1 MKLFNRIS
9 LLLISS
15 LVFAACERDYD
26 APPLNEPKYD
36 GPAANTTI
44 EELRAM
50 GATVGEDAP
59 YTIGEEK
66 VMKAVITA
74 NDESGNIF
82 KKIYLQDET
91 GAIEMEV
98 DQNSVYN
105 YYPVGQTVYIDLK
118 GLSLS
123 MYGDELQLGH
133 PDGYLYRTPWE
144 EFQAHVKKDSWANPE
159 NVTPLVI
166 DDISKVNADVNGYK
180 FKLVKFTGVTF
191 QNGGKGTFAP
201 EDDYGEENIEDSHGN
216 VIMIRT
222 SSYANFA
229 ANQLP
234 KGKGSVTGILG
245 RFKGGWQL
253 TVRSADDVAD
263 FTETPGGDETPEQ
276 PEEMVTILEESFG
289 KESGQGAFTIEDVQL
304 PQGSDY
310 VWKASNYNETYYM
323 MASAYVNGANQAS
336 ESRLVSPVLDLTGK
350 NSVILTFDHTFKTFA
365 ADTHLEDL
373 KLEVREEGG
382 DVWTE
387 VGMNICM
394 VTDGYWR
401 NKSATNLLDIDYMYL
416 CKGYKGEIAPL
427 QKLFHIKRIVLDA
440 SLGDYKSKAYKEECK
455 TLGLDYIDISEKG
468 SFRILL

>member
-276 PEEMVTILEESFG
+276 PEEMVKLLCFLKVLEHRRKTVTIGLISRIIRILIMQRKCSRNVTYLVNCPCARLNKMANLWFLNRLVW
-289 KESGQGAFTIEDVQL
+289 DVAL
-304 PQGSDY
+304 KIKDIKNKGVS
-310 VWKASNYNETYYM
+310 VATLTYK
-323 MASAYVNGANQAS
+323 VGAN
-336 ESRLVSPVLDLTGK
+336 VSVYENEGNIVKTGRPNTLKVKCNGNELT
-350 NSVILTFDHTFKTFA
+350 I
-365 ADTHLEDL
+365 
-373 KLEVREEGG
+373 
-382 DVWTE
+382 
-387 VGMNICM
+387 
-394 VTDGYWR
+394 
-401 NKSATNLLDIDYMYL
+401 
-416 CKGYKGEIAPL
+416 P
-427 QKLFHIKRIVLDA
+427 
-440 SLGDYKSKAYKEECK
+440 SKVVSSSK
-455 TLGLDYIDISEKG
+455 
-468 SFRILL
+468 